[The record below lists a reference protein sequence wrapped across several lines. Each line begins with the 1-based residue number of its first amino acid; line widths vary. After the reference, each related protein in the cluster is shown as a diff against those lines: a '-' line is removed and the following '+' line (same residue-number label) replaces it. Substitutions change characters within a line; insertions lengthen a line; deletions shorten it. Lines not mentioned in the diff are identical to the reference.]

1 MQRATMRSIEAI
13 TAIEHTIREI
23 GNISGAIAAAVT
35 EQGAATSEIARNVQ
49 SVAIGTREAASNIVQ
64 VNRGATETGEASA
77 EVLSSAKAL
86 TCESARLRAELDR
99 FMGNIRAA

>member
-1 MQRATMRSIEAI
+1 MRRRSRSPRSRRSARPSAQISDIASSIAT
-13 TAIEHTIREI
+13 
-23 GNISGAIAAAVT
+23 AV
-35 EQGAATSEIARNVQ
+35 EQQGAATSEIARNVQ

-86 TCESARLRAELDR
+86 TSESTRLRAELDR